1 MTCLLAAL
9 IITLVMW
16 MLMVKRRE
24 WQLKHALS
32 GFHMPGTQSQYDVM
46 VEEAPH
52 PSDIGGD
59 NKDKVV
65 VEPPIIPATDDKKPE
80 KPQEYDIGD

>member
-46 VEEAPH
+46 VEANANYQVDWAREDALLQAL
-52 PSDIGGD
+52 G
-59 NKDKVV
+59 
-65 VEPPIIPATDDKKPE
+65 A
-80 KPQEYDIGD
+80 